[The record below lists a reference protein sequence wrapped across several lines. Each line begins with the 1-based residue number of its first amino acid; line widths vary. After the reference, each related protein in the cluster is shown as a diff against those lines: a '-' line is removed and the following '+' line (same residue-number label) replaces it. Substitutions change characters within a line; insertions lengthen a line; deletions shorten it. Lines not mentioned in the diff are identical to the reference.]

1 MGAAA
6 VLCKAGCGPKTLKL
20 HLGSLEEHTTFEAEA
35 ASLSLALHL
44 LSLERNACSATR
56 AQHEYKYFHGYL
68 WVHPWENLYKQITCV
83 QVPGA

>member
-1 MGAAA
+1 MH
-6 VLCKAGCGPKTLKL
+6 TLV
-20 HLGSLEEHTTFEAEA
+20 HQC
-35 ASLSLALHL
+35 ASRVEKGL
-44 LSLERNACSATR
+44 NIR